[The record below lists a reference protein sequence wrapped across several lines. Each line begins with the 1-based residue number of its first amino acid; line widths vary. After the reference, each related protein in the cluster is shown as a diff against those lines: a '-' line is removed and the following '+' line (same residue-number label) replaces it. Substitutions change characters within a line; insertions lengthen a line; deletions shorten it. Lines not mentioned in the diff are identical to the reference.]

1 MSMIEIK
8 MQQVD
13 GMLSIVDKIKFN
25 KITSSSVRKYLLNL
39 ANELLKS
46 NEKINIKLKDL
57 KDKIF
62 NGFSQ
67 DDLNKFQYNL
77 NQITDLLK
85 QNKTAEADKL
95 DKDTLESYPELAKAY
110 KQFYNEFLNIQNEVE
125 YYNIE
130 KIDINEF
137 TEAMVDQDLEITIKE
152 LEILKPLF

>member
-1 MSMIEIK
+1 